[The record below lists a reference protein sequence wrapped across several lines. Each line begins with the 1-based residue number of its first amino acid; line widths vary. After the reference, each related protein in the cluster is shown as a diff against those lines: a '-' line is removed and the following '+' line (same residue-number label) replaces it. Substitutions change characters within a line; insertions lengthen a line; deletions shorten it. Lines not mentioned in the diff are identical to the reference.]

1 MNMPAKDHQNS
12 SKGAISSFPQISF
25 KGDNLNTKLSPVKF
39 NEDNSNM
46 KQESYRSCMRP
57 TILT

>member
-1 MNMPAKDHQNS
+1 MYMPAKDHQNS
-12 SKGAISSFPQISF
+12 SKGTITSFPQFSF

-46 KQESYRSCMRP
+46 KRERVTALACDPLS
-57 TILT
+57 